1 MNPGMT
7 KPHSTLYIIFA
18 KLICLL
24 PTLLTLLYVKDIAF
38 ATVLFTIMISCL
50 ASEQI
55 ISFIFKRHI
64 SKAHYLDTALHALVL
79 SICMPLSAPIWLM
92 AFTSAASIILTRV
105 FYGGF
110 GQHLFQPAMLG
121 LAIITLVLP
130 NTFQPIFLI
139 ENSAKQWLFFIVLI
153 PGFFLLLRK
162 IIPNE
167 AAIAFIF
174 SSMVLYGNSLIL
186 NSIFPTLNIYLPAF
200 HEYFVLILLL
210 GVFVITDAPT
220 SGMLRSTR
228 NMLGIITAA
237 MVFFAYLLTHKTLS
251 FAYAILLGNVML
263 PWLEQHYQKKLV
275 S

>member
-1 MNPGMT
+1 MNPGVT
-7 KPHSTLYIIFA
+7 KTHSTAYIISA
-18 KLICLL
+18 KLVCLS
-24 PTLLTLLYVKDIAF
+24 PAVFTLLYVKNIAF
-38 ATVLFTIMISCL
+38 VTVLLTTLISTL
-50 ASEQI
+50 TAEKILSVLYKDGI
-55 ISFIFKRHI
+55 TKT
-64 SKAHYLDTALHALVL
+64 HYLDTILYALVL
-79 SICMPLSAPIWLM
+79 SICMPLSASIWLV
-92 AFTSAASIILTRV
+92 ALASFAAILITRV

-110 GQHLFQPAMLG
+110 GQQLFHPAMLG
-121 LAIITLVLP
+121 LAFIMLVIP

-139 ENSAKQWLFFIVLI
+139 ENSAKQWLFFMVLI

-174 SSMVLYGNSLIL
+174 TSMVLYGNSLVL
-186 NSIFPTLNIYLPAF
+186 NSIFPALNIYLPAF

-220 SGMLRSTR
+220 GGMLQSTR
-228 NMLGIITAA
+228 NMLGISLAIS
-237 MVFFAYLLTHKTLS
+237 VFFAYLLTHKTLS

-263 PWLEQHYQKKLV
+263 PWLEQHYQKKLA